1 MGYVYYGPCLPR
13 LHIGTS
19 IGVRLTAEL
28 SLATTQHPTALV
40 LEAVGEIDLATA
52 PELQQRLIAAVTA
65 GDTVLDLVA
74 VGFIDSTGLRVLI
87 SAHEAAEAA
96 GRRFG
101 LLVAEGPVTKLLR
114 ITGVDEQLK
123 VFTAL
128 DDALGDVTA
137 D

>member
-1 MGYVYYGPCLPR
+1 
-13 LHIGTS
+13 
-19 IGVRLTAEL
+19 LTAEL
-28 SLATTQHPTALV
+28 SLATTQHPGALV
-40 LEAVGEIDLATA
+40 LEATGEIDLATA
-52 PELQQRLIAAVTA
+52 PELQQRLNAAVTA

-87 SAHEAAEAA
+87 SAHEAAESA
-96 GRRFG
+96 GRRFV

-128 DDALGDVTA
+128 DDALGDAATA
-137 D
+137 